1 MTDER
6 LHLIQ
11 YIRNN
16 NKRFLVIA
24 LSSTETHI
32 TTGSHERGNKKKLI
46 ERAHNQCN
54 DSCQISGA
62 QVTIQDPTSNVVLNF
77 EKCCPIAYL
86 PFKRI
91 SINL

>member
-6 LHLIQ
+6 LHSIQ

-32 TTGSHERGNKKKLI
+32 TTGSHERGNKKNL
-46 ERAHNQCN
+46 
-54 DSCQISGA
+54 
-62 QVTIQDPTSNVVLNF
+62 SNVHITNVTTAVKYRAL
-77 EKCCPIAYL
+77 K
-86 PFKRI
+86 
-91 SINL
+91 